1 VYVGAG
7 GDHTETISA
16 NLGGGDTTW
25 GGSAW
30 ASVGAAL
37 VATLWPYDGFAN
49 ANYIVEELRR
59 PQRLPHIIVTAV
71 GGVTLIYLAINIGY
85 LAVLPEHVVRTSESI
100 AIDFVDTATGVSW
113 PSKVMAFLVAASA
126 AGACNASA
134 LSGAR
139 VSYVLCPRPARLC
152 VT

>member
-1 VYVGAG
+1 MYVGVG

-85 LAVLPEHVVRTSESI
+85 LAVLPERGTQERNPKPPEGSEPQSREARNGRKTKRSDEGSRGAEREI
-100 AIDFVDTATGVSW
+100 ERAGGQ
-113 PSKVMAFLVAASA
+113 VA
-126 AGACNASA
+126 
-134 LSGAR
+134 
-139 VSYVLCPRPARLC
+139 
-152 VT
+152 